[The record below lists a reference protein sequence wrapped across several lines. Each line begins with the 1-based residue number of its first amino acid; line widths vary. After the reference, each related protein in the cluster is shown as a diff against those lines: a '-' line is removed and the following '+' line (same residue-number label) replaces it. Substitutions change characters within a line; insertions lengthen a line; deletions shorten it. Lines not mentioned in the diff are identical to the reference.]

1 MAFKYSTKVW
11 LIIETQYLSISKSNK
26 GLCTGCPTNFEK
38 PNYFEIQS
46 RYEDSEGTLWS
57 SSWFYL
63 LGHRF
68 DQEFRRICSQW
79 IFKVLSQAW
88 DPQKEASKKI
98 FKCVSSA
105 CVSSGNF
112 LTKLPKL
119 LMTHHLGLCPKK
131 IFSMNFQISDFFLE
145 FPMLWP

>member
-1 MAFKYSTKVW
+1 M
-11 LIIETQYLSISKSNK
+11 
-26 GLCTGCPTNFEK
+26 GCPTNFEK

-98 FKCVSSA
+98 FKCNFSAHTSSR
-105 CVSSGNF
+105 NF

-119 LMTHHLGLCPKK
+119 LTTHHLGFWPKK
-131 IFSMNFQISDFFLE
+131 FFLTNFQISKFFLE
-145 FPMLWP
+145 FPMLWPSKSARNRFEKYFHMKCP

>member
-1 MAFKYSTKVW
+1 MYSK
-11 LIIETQYLSISKSNK
+11 LIYLYITSK
-26 GLCTGCPTNFEK
+26 LLIVIYTGCPTNFEK

-68 DQEFRRICSQW
+68 DPKFRRICSQW
-79 IFKVLSQAW
+79 IFKVSSQAW